1 MQDENDKAM
10 NQEFRSETDSMGEMR
25 VPASAYYGAQTARA
39 VENFP
44 ISDLRFSR
52 KFIKALGLVKNHAA
66 RANESLG
73 LLPQRISSAIQ
84 EAAEEVVAGHLDR
97 HFVVDVFQ
105 TGSGTSTNMN
115 ANEVIANRASELLGG
130 KRGDKSVH
138 PNDHVNLGQSSN
150 DVIPTV
156 IHLAAL
162 DGIVHGLTPAVSTLH
177 SALQAK
183 AAEFASVLKIGRTH
197 LQDATPMRLG
207 QEFSGYASQLEHA
220 LARIRAAQT
229 SLSELAL
236 GGTAVGTGLNTHGE
250 FASRTIAG
258 ISDETGLSL
267 VEAPNH
273 FAAQGAIDACVE
285 LSGTLKGLAISLS
298 KIANDIRWLGS
309 GPRCGLG
316 ELRLPATQPGSSI
329 MPGKVN
335 PVMCEMV
342 IQVAAQIIGN
352 DATISFGATSGFF
365 ELNTML
371 PVTGYNLL
379 QSIELLSSACRT
391 FAERCIQ
398 GLEAD
403 QAICEGNIEKSLA
416 MCTALAPVLGYDK
429 AAQIAKRAFE
439 SGRTVREVARE
450 MSGLDESTLQRL
462 LDPATQTEPT
472 RGRQ

>member
-1 MQDENDKAM
+1 
-10 NQEFRSETDSMGEMR
+10 
-25 VPASAYYGAQTARA
+25 
-39 VENFP
+39 
-44 ISDLRFSR
+44 
-52 KFIKALGLVKNHAA
+52 
-66 RANESLG
+66 
-73 LLPQRISSAIQ
+73 
-84 EAAEEVVAGHLDR
+84 
-97 HFVVDVFQ
+97 
-105 TGSGTSTNMN
+105 
-115 ANEVIANRASELLGG
+115 
-130 KRGDKSVH
+130 
-138 PNDHVNLGQSSN
+138 
-150 DVIPTV
+150 
-156 IHLAAL
+156 
-162 DGIVHGLTPAVSTLH
+162 
-177 SALQAK
+177 
-183 AAEFASVLKIGRTH
+183 
-197 LQDATPMRLG
+197 
-207 QEFSGYASQLEHA
+207 
-220 LARIRAAQT
+220 
-229 SLSELAL
+229 
-236 GGTAVGTGLNTHGE
+236 
-250 FASRTIAG
+250 
-258 ISDETGLSL
+258 
-267 VEAPNH
+267 
-273 FAAQGAIDACVE
+273 
-285 LSGTLKGLAISLS
+285 LKGLAISLS